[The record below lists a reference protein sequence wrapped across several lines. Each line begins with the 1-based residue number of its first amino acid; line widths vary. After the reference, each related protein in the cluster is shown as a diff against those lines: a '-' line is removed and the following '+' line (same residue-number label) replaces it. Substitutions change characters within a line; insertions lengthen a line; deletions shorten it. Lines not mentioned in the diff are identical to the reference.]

1 MTDYRI
7 FSGPGAPWPAAS
19 APPPPAASTSF
30 TSPII
35 LAIGFTLSAYAWY
48 KGPSYWRADS
58 AAPGTAQKFALLQ
71 MVGAVPANPQA
82 VLAAGTVTGGALT
95 AGQWN
100 DALLG
105 TPIQLMPGIPYMA
118 STGLTG
124 NFNFVSGF
132 WTTGG
137 GSAGLVNGPLKF
149 WKSGGDPFANP
160 QSLFTTGGTND
171 PTVTM
176 PGTANSGFD
185 AGIDVIISDTAPA
198 GATYRILAPGVVPN
212 GLGTV
217 LAGTDAATIAMEF
230 AVSAGQQV
238 TNIWHYSAP
247 ACTALPDDCAVYSVA
262 SQTAVVTVPSATWSG
277 AAGSGWVRCTN
288 FPATALAAG
297 SYKVATHRAATGPQW
312 FSAVDAFFTTGGGS
326 AGFTNGPLSAPNS
339 AGSANGQGSFNNTT
353 PGVLT
358 YPTQTNGETYWLD
371 VEIGPAAAAATSGLL
386 LTAFP

>member
-7 FSGPGAPWPAAS
+7 FTGAGAPWPPAS

-30 TSPII
+30 SSPII
-35 LAIGFTLSAYAWY
+35 LAVGFTLSSYAWY
-48 KGPSYWRADS
+48 KGPSYWRAGT
-58 AAPGTAQKFALLQ
+58 AAPGGAQKFALLQ
-71 MVGAVPANPQA
+71 MTGAVPANPQA
-82 VLAAGTVTGGALT
+82 ILAAGTITSGSLT

-100 DALLG
+100 DTLLG
-105 TPIQLMPGIPYMA
+105 TPVQLMPGVPYMV

-124 NFNFVSGF
+124 NFNFVTNF
-132 WTTGG
+132 WTSGG

-149 WKSGGDPFANP
+149 YKSGGDPYANP

-171 PTVTM
+171 PTVTL

-185 AGIDVIISDTAPA
+185 AGIDAIITDTAPT
-198 GATYRILAPGVVPN
+198 GATYRIYAPGIVPD
-212 GLGTV
+212 GRGAL
-217 LAGTDAATIAMEF
+217 LAGTDAATIAMQF
-230 AVSAGQQV
+230 AVSSSQRV

-247 ACTALPDDCAVYSVA
+247 ACTALPDDCAIYSVA
-262 SQTAVVTVPSATWSG
+262 SQTAVVTVASATWSG

-288 FPATALAAG
+288 LPATTLPAG
-297 SYKVATHRAATGPQW
+297 SYKVAIHRASTGPQW
-312 FSAVDAFFTTGGGS
+312 FTAVDHFWTTGNGS

-358 YPTQTNGETYWLD
+358 YPTQFDDECYWLD
-371 VEIGPAAAAATSGLL
+371 IEVTPAPATSSGLL